1 MRRLLPRRLLI
12 ACFLVFSALTVFA
25 QEQHPYFSLSS
36 ERTFLPGE
44 KPTIRAYARDVDVLE
59 FRVYHVNDPEK
70 FFSQLKSVHNFGEAR
85 HTEEREQ
92 IEEKSWLERFHDWK
106 RSLWRAIR
114 DFFRRQFSS
123 DSRSLIRQKQAEKQ
137 KSTRIGQ
144 ATLFAQVPVLNS
156 SQLMA
161 RWRQEV
167 PPKYFSETQEIP
179 LDSLKGGV
187 YVVEATDGHL
197 RAYTVVIVSQM
208 GLITKSAS
216 GQVLAFAA
224 DRKSGAPIEDATV
237 VIWSHDKE
245 IFRGKSDDHGL
256 AEAKLTALGG
266 ESYENTWVLAT
277 YGDDVAIVAPYSF
290 NLSSDPWRDWAGYI
304 YTDRPVFRPGHTV
317 HFKAILREREGES
330 WRIPKMKE
338 AQVVLEDPTSKQ
350 VYQKTL
356 PLDGMGTLH
365 GDYDVPANAALG
377 YYSITVRTPAG
388 SSMNGGFHVEEYK
401 KPEYEVKVTPDKMR
415 VLEGES
421 VTATIEARYY
431 FGEPVAGAEVTYVV
445 HTMPYWSPYIDRYEN
460 EDSGMSAG
468 EEGGGEGDEGD
479 GYEAGYYGG
488 EQESEQK
495 GKLDADGKLRIK
507 VPTRVDDR
515 KQDVRYRIEARVM
528 DAANREIS
536 GANSVIATYG
546 DYQISVRP
554 DSYVYQMNQSARVN
568 VVARDYDGK
577 PVKTTVHLE
586 LRRWAWQGKGREQVP
601 PEQAQDVT
609 TGADGNAVATFHVTT
624 PGSYWVEARAK
635 ATQNRDL
642 RATGYLWV
650 AGPGEQWWG
659 AENRQIKLI
668 ADKPKYQPG
677 DTAHVLVL
685 SGMPHAYALVT
696 TEGRDI
702 QSKRIV
708 ELRSPSETIDVP
720 ITSDNQ
726 PNIYLAVAFLADNA
740 LYQAAKNLKVP
751 ATDKQLRIEISPT
764 KETFTPGE
772 KASYVINVKDSSGK
786 PVQGEFSI
794 GVVDEAIYAIKPD
807 TSGDMMQTFFGSVY
821 NAVSTES
828 SLTFYFSGQAGE
840 KPMQLAN
847 RTANYSQRALAQL
860 KPNETLVAPKI
871 RKNFPDTALWQPD
884 FRTDAKGFAIA
895 NLVFPDSL
903 TTWRATVRGITLD
916 TKVGSAINRIIVRKN
931 VMVRLAVPRFFRD
944 GDEVVI
950 SVLVHNYLKSGKSAQ
965 VSLDVSGLEVIGGS
979 TQTLTVPSRGE
990 VKADW
995 RVRAG
1000 KIRKAVLTA
1009 KALTNEESDAMELT
1023 LPVVPYGVKL
1033 ADANSGAIT
1042 TPQGRAESTINFPAQ
1057 TDASAH
1063 ALEVNMTPS
1072 VAGSIFGALD
1082 YLTSYPYGC
1091 TEQTMSSFLPDIVV
1105 AQAMKEL
1112 KLETSVNSPELERK
1126 IRAGLDRLYDFQHDD
1141 GGWGWW
1147 KEDESH
1153 VFMTA
1158 YVVSG
1163 LAQARGAGYDVKAG
1177 AIENGKNWLR
1187 GSIAKYPRMRPDLHA
1202 YVLYALA
1209 AAGERD
1215 PKMVEAVWEKRERMN
1230 TQGLAFLGLA
1240 LHAIGDMRAAQIA
1253 DRVEKQATVLPA
1265 EVYWSADFDYL
1276 MEFRADDAAETTAYA
1291 VRLLSLMKPDSPLLP
1306 KATFWLI
1313 SHRNGGYYWDST
1325 KQTAMV
1331 VFGLTEYLRVSR
1343 ELDANFDA
1351 AALVNSKQVAAKH
1364 FSRADVFDPSAQPH
1378 VSLGPEQL
1386 QPTSNNVLFT
1396 KSGAGRLYWSTR
1408 AEYYSTD
1415 KRMFQSNKLSLN
1427 ITRDYF
1433 RLAQVTEK
1441 GKIVYDLVPLSG
1453 ELHPGDVLAVRLTV
1467 SGSEWRY
1474 LMIEDPIPA
1483 GAEFLQKDSLYEIRN
1498 RPSWWESYWSRREF
1512 HDDRAAI
1519 FQTYFD
1525 GDRAPHHYFYLLK
1538 IVNPG
1543 KYRVSPASVQP
1554 MYQPSI
1560 ISTTDAATV
1569 EVK

>member
-1 MRRLLPRRLLI
+1 MH
-12 ACFLVFSALTVFA
+12 S
-25 QEQHPYFSLSS
+25 
-36 ERTFLPGE
+36 
-44 KPTIRAYARDVDVLE
+44 
-59 FRVYHVNDPEK
+59 
-70 FFSQLKSVHNFGEAR
+70 FGEAR
-85 HTEEREQ
+85 HTEARED

-106 RSLWRAIR
+106 RSIWRAIR

-123 DSRSLIRQKQAEKQ
+123 DSRSMIRQKQAEKQ
-137 KSTRIGQ
+137 KNTRIGQ

-156 SQLMA
+156 NQLVA
-161 RWRQEV
+161 RWRQEI

-179 LDSLKGGV
+179 LDSLKSGV
-187 YVVEATDGHL
+187 YVVEATNGHL
-197 RAYTVVIVSQM
+197 RAYTVIIVSQM

-216 GQVLAFAA
+216 GQMLAFAA
-224 DRKSGAPIEDATV
+224 DRKTGAPVKDATV
-237 VIWSHDKE
+237 VLWSGDKE
-245 IFRGKSDDHGL
+245 LYRGKSDDQGL
-256 AEAKLTALGG
+256 AEAKLAASGA
-266 ESYENTWVLAT
+266 ESYENTWALAT
-277 YGDDVAIVAPYSF
+277 QGDEVAIVAPYSF
-290 NLSSDPWRDWAGYI
+290 NLSSDPWRDWSGYI

-317 HFKAILREREGES
+317 HFKAILRQRVGES
-330 WRIPKMKE
+330 WHVPQAKE
-338 AQVVLEDPTSKQ
+338 AQVLIEDPTSRQ

-356 PLDGMGTLH
+356 ALDAMGTLH
-365 GDYDVPANAALG
+365 GDYEVPANGALG
-377 YYSITVRTPAG
+377 YHSITVKPAAG
-388 SSMNGGFHVEEYK
+388 AQMNGGFHIEEYK
-401 KPEYEVKVTPDKMR
+401 KPEYEVKVTPDKTR
-415 VLEGES
+415 VLEGEP

-445 HTMPYWSPYIDRYEN
+445 HTMPYWSPYIERY
-460 EDSGMSAG
+460 DSEESDMSAG
-468 EEGGGEGDEGD
+468 EGEGGEGGE

-495 GKLDADGKLRIK
+495 GKLDADGKLRVK
-507 VPTRVDDR
+507 LPTHVDDR
-515 KQDVRYRIEARVM
+515 QQDMRYRIEARVM
-528 DAANREIS
+528 DASNREIS

-546 DYQISVRP
+546 NYRIGVRA
-554 DSYVYQMNQSARVN
+554 DSYVYQMSQNARVN

-577 PVKTTVHLE
+577 PVQTKVHLE
-586 LRRWAWQGKGREQVP
+586 MRRWWYRQQDDK
-601 PEQAQDVT
+601 PEQAIDVT

-624 PGSYWVEARAK
+624 TGSYRIEARAK
-635 ATQNRDL
+635 AVQNRDL
-642 RATGYLWV
+642 RDSAYLWV
-650 AGPGEQWWG
+650 SGPGEAWWG
-659 AENRQIKLI
+659 SGNRQIKLI

-677 DTAHVLVL
+677 DVAHVLVL
-685 SGMPHAYALVT
+685 SGMQHAYALVT

-702 QSKRIV
+702 QTKRIV
-708 ELRSPSETIDVP
+708 ELKAASQTIDVP
-720 ITSDNQ
+720 ITADNQ
-726 PNIYLAVAFLADNA
+726 PNIYLAVAFLSENS

-751 ATDKQLRIEISPT
+751 ATDKQLQIEISPT
-764 KETFTPGE
+764 RETFTPGE
-772 KASYVINVKDSSGK
+772 KASYVINVKDSAGK

-807 TSGDMMQTFFGSVY
+807 TSGDMMQTFYGSVY

-828 SLTFYFSGQAGE
+828 SLAFYFYGQAGE

-847 RTANYSQRALAQL
+847 KTANYTKRALAQL

-903 TTWRATVRGITLD
+903 TTWRATVRGATLD

-944 GDEVVI
+944 GDEVTI
-950 SVLVHNYLKSGKSAQ
+950 SVLVHNYLKSEKSVQ
-965 VSLDVSGLEVIGGS
+965 VSLDVSGLEAIGGS

-1000 KIRKAVLTA
+1000 KVRKAVLTA

-1042 TPQGRAESTINFPAQ
+1042 TAQGRAESAINYPAQ
-1057 TDASAH
+1057 TDASSH
-1063 ALEVNMTPS
+1063 ALEVSMTPS

-1112 KLETSVNSPELERK
+1112 KLETSVNSPELELK

-1147 KEDESH
+1147 KEDESQ

-1163 LAQARGAGYDVKAG
+1163 LAQARGAGYDVKSD
-1177 AIENGKNWLR
+1177 AIDKGKNWLR
-1187 GSIAKYPRMRPDLHA
+1187 GSMAKYPRMRPDLHA
-1202 YVLYALA
+1202 YVLYALT
-1209 AAGERD
+1209 AAGERE
-1215 PKMVEAVWEKRERMN
+1215 PKMVEAVWEKRDRMSV
-1230 TQGLAFLGLA
+1230 QGLAFMGLA
-1240 LHAIGDMRAAQIA
+1240 LHSIGDMRAAQIA
-1253 DRVEKQATVLPA
+1253 NVVEKQATVLPA
-1265 EVYWSADFDYL
+1265 EAYWSADFDYL
-1276 MEFRADDAAETTAYA
+1276 MELRTDDAAETTAYA
-1291 VRLLSLMKPDSPLLP
+1291 IRLLSLMKPDSPLLP

-1331 VFGLTEYLRVSR
+1331 IFGLTEYLRVSH
-1343 ELDANFDA
+1343 EFDANFDA
-1351 AALVNSKQVAAKH
+1351 AALVNAKQVAAKH
-1364 FSRADVFDPSAQPH
+1364 FNRADGFDPSSQPH
-1378 VSLGPEQL
+1378 VLLGPDQL
-1386 QPTSNNVLFT
+1386 QPASNGVLFT
-1396 KSGAGRLYWSTR
+1396 KAGAGRLYWSTR
-1408 AEYYSTD
+1408 AEYYSAD
-1415 KRMFQSNKLSLN
+1415 KRMFQANKLSLN

-1433 RLAQVTEK
+1433 RLAQTTDR
-1441 GKIVYDLVPLSG
+1441 GRIVYDLVPLSG

-1467 SGSEWRY
+1467 GGSEWRY

-1483 GAEFLQKDSLYEIRN
+1483 GAEFLQKDNLYEIRN

-1512 HDDRAAI
+1512 HDDHAAI

-1525 GDRAPHHYFYLLK
+1525 SGSTHHYFYLLK

-1560 ISTTDAATV
+1560 ISTTDAVTV